1 MNISPVNAVGMKYNT
16 PNFGAAPKMAMIN
29 PLKMAMA
36 AEQPVKTSGIKNFIN
51 SVKTTMNNGW
61 DRFIENGIVKPIVAP
76 VMNSKMMGKIA
87 DGSAKID
94 NMAAHMSTAGSFVTT
109 AVYANRTL
117 NNDKLDKKRART
129 LALNQVMVTALS
141 TVGGYLINGKLD
153 KFSKNLGYKFREA
166 NQGSAKLTKRMQGFN
181 IAKQLLIFSMMY
193 RYVAPVLVTPLASK
207 VGKCIDNKKAVKAQ
221 ALGQTAPV
229 ANAQPAPVAQQA
241 APVKA
246 PVAAQTVAPVQ
257 PQVAPKTQT
266 LATALESLHKHQATQ
281 TQFKA

>member
-29 PLKMAMA
+29 PMKIAMA
-36 AEQPVKTSGIKNFIN
+36 AEQPVKTSGIRNFIN
-51 SVKTTMNNGW
+51 GVKTTMNNGW
-61 DRFIENGIVKPIVAP
+61 DKFIENGIVKPIVAP
-76 VMNSKMMGKIA
+76 IINSKMMGRVA

-153 KFSKNLGYKFREA
+153 KFSKSLGYKCREA

-207 VGKCIDNKKAVKAQ
+207 VGKCIDNKKAAKAQ
-221 ALGQTAPV
+221 LGQTAPV
-229 ANAQPAPVAQQA
+229 ANAQPAPAAQPVAPA
-241 APVKA
+241 KA
-246 PVAAQTVAPVQ
+246 PVVAQTVASAQ

-281 TQFKA
+281 TQIKA